1 VSFEVS
7 SLAKAEPFDPSYAND
22 AQKLCGVMG
31 ADVKGGV
38 GPFGLWVLASAD
50 LRERTAVFF
59 RVFMDGYGK
68 PKVLVCT
75 DPTKYGQQTAHPIM
89 SSISQKKTHCTFAH
103 IYGDLLRPTQPDIFP
118 SNYELFIVSSRS
130 SLNPDLYKPTFAGFV
145 DTDISSGKISLR
157 SLVNVVLT
165 VQHHFV

>member
-89 SSISQKKTHCTFAH
+89 SSISQKKKHIAH
-103 IYGDLLRPTQPDIFP
+103 LHTYMGTYYGPHNQIFSPQIMNCLLCRVGH
-118 SNYELFIVSSRS
+118 L
-130 SLNPDLYKPTFAGFV
+130 
-145 DTDISSGKISLR
+145 
-157 SLVNVVLT
+157 
-165 VQHHFV
+165 

>member
-1 VSFEVS
+1 VS

-89 SSISQKKTHCTFAH
+89 SSISQKKNTLHICTHIWGPITAH
-103 IYGDLLRPTQPDIFP
+103 TTRYFP
-118 SNYELFIVSSRS
+118 LK
-130 SLNPDLYKPTFAGFV
+130 L
-145 DTDISSGKISLR
+145 
-157 SLVNVVLT
+157 
-165 VQHHFV
+165 